1 MGGQKGEGK
10 QAKHGKGKG
19 GLEKGQK
26 GSWQASQKGQGKEKG
41 CLEKGQKGKQ
51 ASQGKGNGGL
61 EQGQKGKQ
69 ASQGKGKGG
78 LEKGQKGYW
87 QASQKG
93 QGKDKG
99 GLEEGHDKGG
109 LEKSQ
114 EKEAHH
120 SKIQE
125 EIAAGF
131 DPSLQESR
139 GRQSRWARQERR
151 RADQAVQ
158 DRKTEF
164 ETAGPRL
171 EKKPVQ
177 QPQEGSQRHK
187 AWLLLAEEVTDE
199 EKKLCQQK
207 EEWAAATKEK
217 KDQRQELERLEQKL
231 AWSNATGSQG
241 PWEAWRGGG
250 LKEGLQP
257 RHERLEIKPERELE
271 GPETRPLKK
280 CNWVELARKTMEAQF
295 GKRPACIWSLKHL

>member
-1 MGGQKGEGK
+1 MPTSLMQLQTSCQSKWSSVTHHCQHLPAVAWK
-10 QAKHGKGKG
+10 KGKGKG

-41 CLEKGQKGKQ
+41 CLEKCQKGKQ

-78 LEKGQKGYW
+78 LEKCQKGYW

-158 DRKTEF
+158 DRK
-164 ETAGPRL
+164 
-171 EKKPVQ
+171 
-177 QPQEGSQRHK
+177 
-187 AWLLLAEEVTDE
+187 
-199 EKKLCQQK
+199 K
-207 EEWAAATKEK
+207 E
-217 KDQRQELERLEQKL
+217 
-231 AWSNATGSQG
+231 
-241 PWEAWRGGG
+241 
-250 LKEGLQP
+250 
-257 RHERLEIKPERELE
+257 
-271 GPETRPLKK
+271 
-280 CNWVELARKTMEAQF
+280 
-295 GKRPACIWSLKHL
+295 